1 MTSKAAMFDDK
12 TLLGR
17 ARESLIN
24 SEKRVLMS
32 TYIVFVENA
41 SHVVL

>member
-32 TYIVFVENA
+32 IYTVFEKNVE
-41 SHVVL
+41 SF

>member
-17 ARESLIN
+17 VRESLIN
-24 SEKRVLMS
+24 SEKRVLTS
-32 TYIVFVENA
+32 TYIVFEKNVE
-41 SHVVL
+41 SF